1 MQKENQQLRKTID
14 ELKNSNQRIIELET
28 ANEQLQKA
36 TLEGK
41 TTVFHLNEV
50 SRCNSLVHGIN
61 TLLIIYGNKNNSI
74 SKTRTTTQ
82 RYYHDNNDDVTS
94 FKITIL
100 WLLFLSFYHRT
111 QRQIKNS

>member
-28 ANEQLQKA
+28 ANEQLHKA

-50 SRCNSLVHGIN
+50 SRCNSVVHGIN
-61 TLLIIYGNKNNSI
+61 TSLIIYGHKNNCL
-74 SKTRTTTQ
+74 SKTKTTIQ
-82 RYYHDNNDDVTS
+82 QYYRDNDDVTS
-94 FKITIL
+94 FKMTIL
-100 WLLFLSFYHRT
+100 WLLCLTFYYRSPK
-111 QRQIKNS
+111 QIKNS